1 MKKDKKFLLELENEL
16 NSISK
21 KQKDAIILKYRNI
34 IDEELNKKRKIKEI
48 LKEIGTPKSVAEKEI
63 EEIKKENKLRIIKEK
78 IIILFE
84 KTKDIIVKI
93 GKSISTTAKKIYKS
107 ITKDIQLKS
116 KEEKQ
121 KIKDNKDKTKKV
133 KNKKKKTKKEIN
145 FKEKIKKLFKKKKD
159 KNVIK
164 EVKEEIE
171 ETFDNVIEEVNE
183 VTEIVTEKP
192 IFLSKKERRKKLIL
206 RVLGL
211 LLISIVIII
220 WLWIGILFVASL
232 FALLDGVKLYGVNIT
247 LLGLDVLV
255 LWIIIMLNKLI
266 FKRKNNF
273 KLNLIITLS
282 SVFVIAVGISLTI
295 YKLSKLEIVTDVSQ
309 KYNMTTKYDTY
320 KMPSKAEDKMYI
332 MFNSNYDTQYIV
344 NYDNKL
350 KGKFK
355 VEVKYYENYY
365 DYYIKKSSNNIYI
378 SLSRD
383 SRDRISSY
391 IDDFKENKIYKEE
404 ELSRYT
410 VKITISEEDYQRLVI
425 KN

>member
-107 ITKDIQLKS
+107 ITKDIQLKT